1 MTGLPDRLTCRSAAC
16 PGPTPHHGSS
26 SGFFHTGRNLAFLL
40 TLALA
45 AVLPGCSTAGEAT
58 AASAPRSVSFI
69 ATDGVTVHADIYMAP
84 GVDKAAPLILLFH
97 QAGGDS
103 QGEYTPIIPRLLDS
117 GYNVIGVDQ
126 RVGGTR
132 FGGTNRTVD
141 GLTAEADG
149 YCSAYPDLEVAL
161 NYAIEQ
167 GFTGP
172 RAAWGSSYSAALVL
186 RLAAEHPSRLSAV
199 LSFSPASGPPLADC
213 HPNDFAPQVKI
224 PALLLRP
231 EGEVTARA
239 SREQFESFAAAGLQ
253 TYISH
258 PGTHGSSMLVLER
271 VEGGQGVEDT
281 WQVVLDFLAASLK
294 PAS

>member
-1 MTGLPDRLTCRSAAC
+1 MKHLDT
-16 PGPTPHHGSS
+16 
-26 SGFFHTGRNLAFLL
+26 RNLTALVTLVLFALL
-40 TLALA
+40 PACSVAGDVATLPSRA
-45 AVLPGCSTAGEAT
+45 
-58 AASAPRSVSFI
+58 VSFI

-84 GVDKAAPLILLFH
+84 GDDKALPLILLFH

-103 QGEYTPIIPRLLDS
+103 QGEYTPIIPRLLAA

-132 FGGTNRTVD
+132 FGGTNRTVN
-141 GLTAEADG
+141 GLTEEADG

-161 NYAIEQ
+161 NFAMEQ
-167 GFTGP
+167 GFSGP

-186 RLAAEHPSRLSAV
+186 RLAAENGSRLSAA
-199 LSFSPASGPPLADC
+199 LSFSPASGAPLADC
-213 HPNDFAPQVKI
+213 HPDDFAPRIKI

-239 SREQFESFAAAGLQ
+239 GREQFQRFADAGLQ

-258 PGTHGSSMLVLER
+258 PGTHGSSMLVEAR
-271 VEGGQGVEDT
+271 VESGQGVEET
-281 WQVVLDFLAASLK
+281 WKVVLEFLAATLK
-294 PAS
+294 PQS